1 MVHCSRLSQ
10 NRRIKLVQTIPLKYA
25 WSMEPQLNR
34 DQLDQVIAEAQR
46 LTNYRQ
52 DQLLNPDQVRDILQE
67 LNLPPDVLEDALTQV
82 HRKQALAQQARQRKR
97 LAGIVGAVL
106 VVAIAIPTVLF
117 WQNRQDLGRVS
128 VQQDRIT
135 LTQDTQAL
143 KSIDRQGN
151 PDVYYRVTLK
161 DVPIGKKLALSCD
174 WADPS
179 DQVVKQNRFE
189 TQPVTTAVWTTHCRY
204 RMGSATPT
212 GTWTVKMFLD
222 GRPLDNATFE
232 VK

>member
-1 MVHCSRLSQ
+1 
-10 NRRIKLVQTIPLKYA
+10 
-25 WSMEPQLNR
+25 MEPQLTR
-34 DQLDQVIAEAQR
+34 AQLDQVIAEAQH
-46 LTNYRQ
+46 LTEYRQ

-82 HRKQALAQQARQRKR
+82 HRKQALAQQTRQRKR
-97 LAGIVGAVL
+97 LAGVVGAVL

-117 WQNRQDLGRVS
+117 WQNRQDLSRVS

-135 LTQDTQAL
+135 QATQDF
-143 KSIDRQGN
+143 KVVDRQGN

-161 DVPIGKKLALSCD
+161 DAPIGKKLALSCD
-174 WADPS
+174 WVDPS
-179 DQVVKQNRFE
+179 GQVVKQNRFE
-189 TQPVTTAVWTTHCRY
+189 TQPVTTTVWATHCRY

-222 GRPLDNATFE
+222 GRPLDNATFD

>member
-1 MVHCSRLSQ
+1 
-10 NRRIKLVQTIPLKYA
+10 
-25 WSMEPQLNR
+25 MEPQLTR

-46 LTNYRQ
+46 LTEYRQ
-52 DQLLNPDQVRDILQE
+52 DQLLEPAQVRDILQE

-82 HRKQALAQQARQRKR
+82 HRKQALAQQTRQRKR

-117 WQNRQDLGRVS
+117 WQNRQDLSKVS

-135 LTQDTQAL
+135 LTQETQTL
-143 KSIDRQGN
+143 TIIERQSN
-151 PDVYYRVTLK
+151 PEVYYRVTLK
-161 DVPIGKKLALSCD
+161 DAPIGKKLALSCD
-174 WADPS
+174 WVDPNG
-179 DQVVKQNRFE
+179 QVVKQNRFE
-189 TQPVTTAVWTTHCRY
+189 TQPVTTSVWTTHCRY

-212 GTWTVKMFLD
+212 GAWTVRMFLD

>member
-1 MVHCSRLSQ
+1 
-10 NRRIKLVQTIPLKYA
+10 
-25 WSMEPQLNR
+25 MEPQLNR
-34 DQLDQVIAEAQR
+34 AQLDQVIAEAQR
-46 LTNYRQ
+46 LTDYRQ

-82 HRKQALAQQARQRKR
+82 HRKQALAQQTRQRKR
-97 LAGIVGAVL
+97 LAGIAGVAVA
-106 VVAIAIPTVLF
+106 VAIAIPTVLF
-117 WQNRQDLGRVS
+117 WQNRQDLGKVS

-135 LTQDTQAL
+135 LTQETQAL
-143 KSIDRQGN
+143 KTIERQSN
-151 PDVYYRVTLK
+151 PEVYYRVTLK
-161 DVPIGKKLALSCD
+161 DAPIGKKLALSCD
-174 WADPS
+174 WVDPS
-179 DQVVKQNRFE
+179 GQAVKQNRFE

-222 GRPLDNATFE
+222 GRRLDDATFD